1 MSEKAE
7 PKLLVFDTET
17 TGVDTDNDRIVQLFI
32 AVCDGQG
39 NFLDTWEWIINPGVD
54 VPKEASDVHGFTT
67 EYLRQNGRDPKEA
80 LKEAWNIFTDYPSLT
95 WIAYNLSFDLSILD
109 SELARHFG
117 YTDFGTWAE
126 ESTKLFDPYLVD
138 RVKDKYRKGARK
150 LENLAEHYGVPFDP
164 EAAHKADY
172 DVLVTAKVAVAV
184 ARKYGVPSN
193 QEQSEMYR
201 KWATGL
207 EEYFRKTDPDATV
220 NKGWPLK

>member
-1 MSEKAE
+1 MSNE
-7 PKLLVFDTET
+7 PKILVWDVES
-17 TGVDTDNDRIVQLFI
+17 TGVETDTDRIVQLFI

-39 NFLDTWEWIINPGVD
+39 NFLNTWEWVINPGVE
-54 VPKEASDVHGFTT
+54 VPEEASNVHGFTT
-67 EYLRQNGRDPKEA
+67 AFLEEQGRDPEES
-80 LKEAWNIFTDYPSLT
+80 LREAWNVFIEYNDLT

-109 SELARHFG
+109 SEFDRHLG
-117 YTDFGTWAE
+117 ISDFGTT
-126 ESTKLFDPYLVD
+126 SKNGTRLFDPYLVD

>member
-1 MSEKAE
+1 MRNE
-7 PKLLVFDTET
+7 PKILVFDTET
-17 TGVDTDNDRIVQLFI
+17 TGVETDTDRIVQLFI

-39 NFLDTWEWIINPGVD
+39 NFLETWEWVINPGVE
-54 VPKEASDVHGFTT
+54 VPEEASNVHGFTT
-67 EYLRQNGRDPKEA
+67 EILEEQGRDPEES
-80 LKEAWNIFTDYPSLT
+80 LREAWNVFIEHNDLT

-109 SELARHFG
+109 AEISRHLRVFGFGDDVAR
-117 YTDFGTWAE
+117 DL
-126 ESTKLFDPYLVD
+126 KLFDPYLVD
-138 RVKDKYRKGARK
+138 RVKDKYRKGSRK

>member
-1 MSEKAE
+1 M
-7 PKLLVFDTET
+7 
-17 TGVDTDNDRIVQLFI
+17 
-32 AVCDGQG
+32 
-39 NFLDTWEWIINPGVD
+39 
-54 VPKEASDVHGFTT
+54 
-67 EYLRQNGRDPKEA
+67 EA
-80 LKEAWNIFTDYPSLT
+80 LGEAIDVFTEHSDLT

-109 SELARHFG
+109 SKFARHLGIF
-117 YTDFGTWAE
+117 DFATEAE
-126 ESTKLFDPYLVD
+126 ESTKLFDPYLLD
-138 RVKDKYRKGARK
+138 RVKDKYRKGSRK

-220 NKGWPLK
+220 DKGWPLK